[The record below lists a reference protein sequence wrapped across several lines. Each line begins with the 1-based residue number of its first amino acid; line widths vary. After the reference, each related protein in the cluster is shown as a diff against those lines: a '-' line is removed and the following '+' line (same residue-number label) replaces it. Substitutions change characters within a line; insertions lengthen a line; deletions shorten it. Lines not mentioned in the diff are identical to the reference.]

1 MADISIHRTHNLS
14 LDDARAKID
23 KIVSDIQSEFGNL
36 VSSVTWNA
44 DKTVADVGGKA
55 FSGKFHLS
63 EGKVGIDV
71 DLKLFAKPLRSKVQ
85 EKIEE
90 RMTRYFG

>member
-1 MADISIHRTHNLS
+1 MADISVHRTHDLP
-14 LDDARAKID
+14 LEDARGKID
-23 KIVSDIQSEFGNL
+23 QIVTDIQSEFGNL

-44 DKTVADVGGKA
+44 DKTVADVSGKA
-55 FSGKFHLS
+55 FTGKFHLA

-71 DLKLFAKPLRSKVQ
+71 DLKLFAKPLKSKVK